1 MPTVVNDLI
10 LEPKAMP
17 PEEKA
22 ASGGGSGD
30 GGGTAP
36 PPPDLARQVKQIVT
50 ACHERSM
57 RLCAH

>member
-17 PEEKA
+17 PEPEMK
-22 ASGGGSGD
+22 GGGSGG
-30 GGGTAP
+30 GGGTPP
-36 PPPDLARQVKQIVT
+36 PPPDLARQVKQIERL
-50 ACHERSM
+50 CHERSM

>member
-10 LEPKAMP
+10 LEPKAAP
-17 PEEKA
+17 PEADAK
-22 ASGGGSGD
+22 GGGSGD

-36 PPPDLARQVKQIVT
+36 PPPDLARQVKQIEQL
-50 ACHERSM
+50 CHERSM

>member
-17 PEEKA
+17 PEQEAK
-22 ASGGGSGD
+22 GGSAGGS

-36 PPPDLARQVKQIVT
+36 APPDLARQVKQIEQL
-50 ACHERSM
+50 CHERSI